1 MTSDWWLVRG
11 SLPFLRLFFF
21 LAALVPIACRAQAE
35 FPAKPVRIVV
45 PYPISGPTDIRGT
58 SRLTKTY
65 KLIAQHAPPA
75 ISDTLARAVAQAIRA
90 GSRHPVALERQPGGA
105 TTRGAMSVARSPAD
119 GHTLLLASNA
129 TIVINPNYFYGVDYH
144 PRDFV
149 LVAPLAT
156 MPFVL
161 LVNSGLPVDTPQQLA
176 AWLKPRPGE
185 INYSSSGD
193 GSTGHLAGEFF
204 RRATGV
210 EVVHVSY
217 NGGLAALNGLA
228 TGQVSL
234 MFAALPL
241 ALPYLA
247 SEHLRVLGIAS
258 GGRFPL
264 LPELPTLAE
273 SGLPGFEIEAW
284 YGIFG
289 PARTPDAAAVWLN
302 ERIAAA
308 ISNPAT
314 RFQLFALGLEP
325 VTSPLGQF
333 ATRINSEL
341 EKWAPVLRASR
352 MPFKDG
358 AS

>member
-1 MTSDWWLVRG
+1 MFSRF
-11 SLPFLRLFFF
+11 LPLLIA
-21 LAALVPIACRAQAE
+21 LALPAGQAQAE

-90 GSRHPVALERQPGGA
+90 ATPHKVVLERQPGGA
-105 TTRGAMSVARSPAD
+105 TTRGAMTVARSPAD

-129 TIVINPNYFYGVDYH
+129 TIIINPNYFHGVEYE
-144 PRDFV
+144 PSRDFV
-149 LVAPLAT
+149 LVAPLVT

-161 LVNSGLPVDTPQQLA
+161 LVNSGLPVDTPQKLA

-185 INYSSSGD
+185 INYGSSGE
-193 GSTGHLAGEFF
+193 GSTAHLAGELF
-204 RRATGV
+204 RRTTGV

-247 SEHLRVLGIAS
+247 SEHLRVLGIA
-258 GGRFPL
+258 GAGRFAL